1 VEGTWKYIELAD
13 GIRKEIR
20 AGKRQ
25 ARDLVSI
32 KYLTQEH
39 GVARQ
44 TAAKALG
51 LLAREG
57 LVGRFPGIGYIVA
70 QDAEDRSAPAG

>member
-1 VEGTWKYIELAD
+1 MEETWKYIRIAD
-13 GIRKEIR
+13 GVRGRIRSGSLE
-20 AGKRQ
+20 

-32 KYLTQEH
+32 KHLSQEH
-39 GVARQ
+39 DVARQ

-57 LVGRFPGIGYIVA
+57 LL
-70 QDAEDRSAPAG
+70 